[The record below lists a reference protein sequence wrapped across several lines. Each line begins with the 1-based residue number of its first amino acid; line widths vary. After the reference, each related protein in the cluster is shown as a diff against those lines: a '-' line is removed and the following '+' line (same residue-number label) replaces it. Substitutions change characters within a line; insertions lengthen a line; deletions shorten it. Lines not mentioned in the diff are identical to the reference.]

1 MFSGGGGRRR
11 RDYSSSSYT
20 SESRSPPKRRKS
32 FGDAALAALGA
43 GGLAKAAGDR
53 RDKSRDRDDDRNY
66 RDRNHGRGGRD
77 RDRDRDR
84 HRRRYSSSDSS
95 RSRSVDPKAKYQQ
108 AAKAALTAAAA
119 EAFRSRK
126 EPGPWTGD
134 KGKRVLT
141 AAIGAGGINELV
153 SSDKNPEKKGTRH
166 TIEAVIGGLAGN
178 RILNGPPDKS
188 RSRSRSRGGYRS
200 RSRNDRRDDKGGGG
214 ALEAL
219 AGTGLAA
226 AAGKMLLDKVQ
237 NRSRGRGRSS
247 SADSYDSRRPKR
259 SKSVTDYAR
268 QGIAALG
275 IGGKN
280 KKSRR
285 DYDSDDDDDRYVRRS
300 GGRLRGG
307 GGEGGEGVG
316 SRSSSRD
323 SNGGKSDSSSSDPD
337 CSSSED
343 ERRQKKMRGKE
354 WLTAGLAS
362 VATIHAAHN
371 VYQSYENRQQ
381 RHKLVKEGE
390 MTHDEADKLKK
401 KARWKDAAS
410 IGIAA
415 VGIKGAVS
423 EWKEVNEQ
431 RHEFLEFE
439 KKKQRRHEKR
449 LKMLERQARAH
460 QYDSDQGYP
469 SQTAVSEPIMTSNH
483 PVAPHYVND
492 NPFGGY
498 SSAGQLPAP
507 PMAPHSDHY

>member
-1 MFSGGGGRRR
+1 MILGGRRQ

-43 GGLAKAAGDR
+43 GGLVKAVGDR
-53 RDKSRDRDDDRNY
+53 RDKSRDRDRDRDY
-66 RDRNHGRGGRD
+66 RDRSYGRGGRD

-134 KGKRVLT
+134 KGKRILT
-141 AAIGAGGINELV
+141 AAIGAGGIDKLV
-153 SSDKNPEKKGTRH
+153 SSDKDPDKKGKLH

-178 RILNGPPDKS
+178 RILNGPVDKS

-200 RSRNDRRDDKGGGG
+200 RSRGHDRRDDKGGGG

-237 NRSRGRGRSS
+237 NRSRGRSRSS

-275 IGGKN
+275 IGGKD

-285 DYDSDDDDDRYVRRS
+285 DYDSDDDDDRYGRRS

-307 GGEGGEGVG
+307 GGEGGVGVG
-316 SRSSSRD
+316 SRSSSRG
-323 SNGGKSDSSSSDPD
+323 SNGGKSNSSSSCPD

-371 VYQSYENRQQ
+371 VYQSYEGRQQ
-381 RHKLVKEGE
+381 RLKLVKEGE
-390 MTHDEADKLKK
+390 MTHEEANKLKK
-401 KARWKDAAS
+401 KARLKDAAS

-415 VGIKGAVS
+415 IGIKGAVS
-423 EWKEVNEQ
+423 EWKEVTEQ

-449 LKMLERQARAH
+449 TKMLERQARAH

-469 SQTAVSEPIMTSNH
+469 SQTAVSEPIMNSAL
-483 PVAPHYVND
+483 PVAPHYAND

-498 SSAGQLPAP
+498 PSAGQLPP
-507 PMAPHSDHY
+507 PPVAPHSDHY